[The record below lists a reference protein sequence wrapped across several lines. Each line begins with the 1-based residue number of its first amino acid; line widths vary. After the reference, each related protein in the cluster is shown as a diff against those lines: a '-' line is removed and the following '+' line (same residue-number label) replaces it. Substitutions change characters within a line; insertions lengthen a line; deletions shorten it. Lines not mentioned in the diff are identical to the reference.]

1 MLLRFLELAQL
12 QANQDADESSVMQ
25 YQARI
30 SIVLLCIISGY
41 LCISLDISRQL
52 QISLVGYLK
61 TSGAILSDKE
71 TMASMYVVQHN
82 SKTHFVF
89 QESMNQYWS
98 VMYNVHGFI
107 MTCCC

>member
-1 MLLRFLELAQL
+1 MLFRFLELAQL

-25 YQARI
+25 YQVRI
-30 SIVLLCIISGY
+30 IVVRHLW
-41 LCISLDISRQL
+41 ISLDISRQL
-52 QISLVGYLK
+52 QISLVGYL
-61 TSGAILSDKE
+61 GAILSDKE
-71 TMASMYVVQHN
+71 VMASMYVVQHN

-98 VMYNVHGFI
+98 VMYSVHGFI